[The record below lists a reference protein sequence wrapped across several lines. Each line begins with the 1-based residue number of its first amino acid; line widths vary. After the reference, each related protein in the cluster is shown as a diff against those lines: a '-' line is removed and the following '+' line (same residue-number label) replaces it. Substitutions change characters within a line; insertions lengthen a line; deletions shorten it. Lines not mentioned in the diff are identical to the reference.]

1 MTKINAIVADGRLI
15 VSQAE
20 LEALGLVAGDEVT
33 VEVVKPAPTKD
44 DRSPQDVRTLW
55 DLAGILKLPPDHP
68 GLKGDVEDFVRAGI
82 DEALSQKWSR
92 KLNSSADGT

>member
-20 LEALGLVAGDEVT
+20 LDALGLVAGDEVT
-33 VEVVKPAPTKD
+33 VEVVKPATTKD

-55 DLAGILKLPPDHP
+55 DLAGMLKLPPDHP
-68 GLKGDVEDFVRAGI
+68 GRKGDVEAFVRAGI

>member
-1 MTKINAIVADGRLI
+1 MTKINAKVENGCLI

-20 LEALGLVAGDEVT
+20 LEALGLQAGDEIT
-33 VEVVKPAPTKD
+33 LEVVKPATATD
-44 DRSPQDVRTLW
+44 VRSPQAVRTLR
-55 DLAGILKLPPDHP
+55 DLAGMLKLPPDHP
-68 GLKGDVEDFVRAGI
+68 GLKGDVEAFVRAGI